1 MSSAR
6 SAVPTIVFLHG
17 SGDNA
22 QVWDAVI
29 ACLPQYTAIA
39 LDLPGHGALTNSPRP
54 RQDVRGRLR
63 RSGARRVDTARA

>member
-6 SAVPTIVFLHG
+6 SAIPTIVFLHG

-39 LDLPGHGALTNSPRP
+39 LDLPGHGALTNRP
-54 RQDVRGRLR
+54 GPP
-63 RSGARRVDTARA
+63 G